1 MSEYLFSEGHVTS
14 EVLQKWWEGLQID
27 NKGDRA
33 ELRRCA
39 TVLEVVMTPA
49 YHRIYR
55 LLTQGE
61 RGLLDNPEH
70 RNERIPLIVALVA
83 QIKDKGVLPR
93 AQPLAKVMSASPEG
107 SDRPSVSPSRFRRLL
122 TLDSPDDLLAGFRRV
137 LPLIDGEVRPQVL
150 AQDLYYWGD
159 KRKRAWAYAYDW
171 PVAKSD

>member
-1 MSEYLFSEGHVTS
+1 MSEFLFSDEHGTGAALNDWWAD
-14 EVLQKWWEGLQID
+14 LQH

-39 TVLEVVMTPA
+39 TVLDVVMTPA
-49 YHRIYR
+49 YHRVYR
-55 LLTQGE
+55 LLVQH
-61 RGLLDNPEH
+61 GLPDDPGH

-83 QIKDKGVLPR
+83 QIKDKGALPR

-107 SDRPSVSPSRFRRLL
+107 SDRPSVNPSRFRRLL
-122 TLDSPDDLLAGFRRV
+122 TLDAPDDLLAGFRRV
-137 LPLIDGEVRPQVL
+137 LPLIEGEVRPQVL
-150 AQDLYYWGD
+150 AHDLYYWGD